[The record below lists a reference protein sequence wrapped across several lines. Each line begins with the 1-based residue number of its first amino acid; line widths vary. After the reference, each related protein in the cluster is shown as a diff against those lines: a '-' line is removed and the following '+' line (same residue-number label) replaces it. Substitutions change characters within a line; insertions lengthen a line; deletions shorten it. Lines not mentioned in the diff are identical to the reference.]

1 MPARLEPQ
9 AAEAT
14 AFEIEQ
20 VEHLISTTTV
30 AWLLS
35 MLGALICYLQFMEAQ
50 VGRLLDGWFG
60 AFCAVGLARLL
71 AALFHV
77 FVRQVGPLSLLP
89 RGWTAS
95 NSRAW
100 VRGWLASTLVHAAQW
115 GILPLVLL
123 SPGTAQAESILHI
136 TLVAIAMG
144 GTVRLPGFPRVLV
157 AHVVL
162 VLGPLILRDLLLADV
177 YLAIMV
183 LLVFL
188 IGVYALA
195 SGRNQSRALHELQ
208 VQRQRNDELIT
219 ELQSENQRSEV
230 ARNAAEEANAARTRF
245 FAAANHDLRQPLH
258 AMGLL
263 SQTLIEQPGEV
274 DVDEVA
280 RHIAECVEGMAMVI
294 DDLLEITRLDTGHVV
309 PQWSVLS
316 LRDLVRECIR
326 PHEPLALAKGLKVLN
341 EVPALVVRTDRA
353 LLSRVLSNLL
363 FNAIRYTLTGRIRV
377 HAVVGEHSVQLHVE
391 DTGIGIASGDIPRI
405 FDEFY
410 QVGNPA
416 RDRRLGLGLG
426 LATVRRLSNLLGL
439 DVSVKSEP
447 GRGSTFSVTLPLAP
461 ASTVPTPPVQALPM
475 AGASFPARRVLVVE
489 DDADSSAALTGLLRS
504 WGCDVRPATSADTSL
519 QILSEGFLPEALVVD
534 LRLADGASGVDAVL
548 ALRRSLDDET
558 LPALIVTGDAGSD
571 HLQSARDADLSVMV
585 KPIRPVRLRAFLAHA
600 FARCM
605 PEGAVHG
612 GPTRS

>member
-1 MPARLEPQ
+1 MFARSEPQ

-20 VEHLISTTTV
+20 VEHLVSTTTV

-35 MLGALICYLQFMEAQ
+35 MLGALICYVQFMESQ
-50 VGRLLDGWFG
+50 VGRSLDWWFG
-60 AFCAVGLARLL
+60 AFCAVSLARLF

-77 FVRQVGPLSLLP
+77 FVRLVGPLSLP
-89 RGWTAS
+89 HRGRTAS

-115 GILPLVLL
+115 GMLPVVLL

-162 VLGPLILRDLLLADV
+162 VLGPLILRDLLFADA

-195 SGRNQSRALHELQ
+195 SGRNQSRALRELQ

-219 ELQSENQRSEV
+219 ELQRENQCSEV

-263 SQTLIEQPGEV
+263 SQTLIEQPKEV
-274 DVDEVA
+274 DAAEVA
-280 RHIAECVEGMAMVI
+280 RHIAECVEGMAVVI
-294 DDLLEITRLDTGHVV
+294 DDLLEITRLDAGNVV

-316 LRDLVRECIR
+316 LKDLVHECVR
-326 PHEPLALAKGLKVLN
+326 PHEPLAFAKGLKVLN
-341 EVPALVVRTDRA
+341 EVPELVVRADRV

-363 FNAIRYTLTGRIRV
+363 SNAIRYTLKGQIRV
-377 HAVVGEHSVQLHVE
+377 HAVVGEHSVQLHME

-416 RDRRLGLGLG
+416 RDRRRGLGLG
-426 LATVRRLSNLLGL
+426 LATVKRLSDLLGL
-439 DVSVKSEP
+439 DVSVESYP
-447 GRGSTFSVTLPLAP
+447 GHGSTFSVMLPLAP
-461 ASTVPTPPVQALPM
+461 ASTVLPPALHPRPM
-475 AGASFPARRVLVVE
+475 SGTSFPARRVLVVE
-489 DDADSSAALTGLLRS
+489 DDPDSSVALAGLLRS
-504 WGCDVRPATSADTSL
+504 WGCDVRSATSADTSL
-519 QILSEGFLPEALVVD
+519 QILREGFRPEALVVD

-548 ALRRSLDDET
+548 ALRRELDDGPV
-558 LPALIVTGDAGSD
+558 PALIVTGDAGSD
-571 HLQSARDADLSVMV
+571 HLKSARNFDLSVMV

-600 FARCM
+600 F
-605 PEGAVHG
+605 EQAVL
-612 GPTRS
+612 PDA